1 MNALAPGQ
9 IDTDLMRK
17 VGMPDA
23 MVEQVRA
30 QAAAQIPM
38 GRTGSAD
45 EVAKAVLFLACEN
58 SSYVTGIELTVD
70 GGWAQV

>member
-17 VGMPDA
+17 VGMPEE
-23 MVEQVRA
+23 MIEQVKV

-38 GRTGSAD
+38 ARIGSAD
-45 EVAKAVLFLACEN
+45 EVARPALQTTHLM
-58 SSYVTGIELTVD
+58 
-70 GGWAQV
+70 